1 MTLKTLKAGIAV
13 ALFVAAVPAHA
24 NLITNGSFET
34 GAYVDNGSGFM
45 NLNSGSTVID
55 GWLVST
61 GNIDWIGSL
70 WQAGEGTRS
79 LDMTGTNTGGI
90 SASTSFATIIGQLY
104 HLSFALSG
112 NPGCGGPCT
121 LNLNI
126 FGGAPFFSQFTF
138 NTAAVGNTH
147 ADMRWATQSVYFTAT
162 ANTSQLMFSSATG
175 NNNAGP
181 ALDNVVVTVPEPAT
195 LALLGL
201 GLAGLGWARRKA

>member
-1 MTLKTLKAGIAV
+1 MKLKTLKAGIAV

-112 NPGCGGPCT
+112 NPG
-121 LNLNI
+121 
-126 FGGAPFFSQFTF
+126 
-138 NTAAVGNTH
+138 
-147 ADMRWATQSVYFTAT
+147 
-162 ANTSQLMFSSATG
+162 
-175 NNNAGP
+175 
-181 ALDNVVVTVPEPAT
+181 
-195 LALLGL
+195 
-201 GLAGLGWARRKA
+201 